1 MYIDSA
7 FSPAATGAGGAVSPS
22 STRKRRRRPSATLE
36 RERAR
41 EKGPR
46 SGGAPRRSESEQ
58 DRCARESRACQHAEH
73 GNRERDDRVGAGRD
87 VVHAGPLSACR
98 RPPLTARF
106 EAQQQKD
113 TSPAARPVCAC
124 TVDRGR
130 ARGKSSLFEA
140 SRFRAAP
147 SPCLRSAAACTD
159 NLFCRETMAKVA
171 VADLLVD
178 AELCRVVEEELA
190 PAAHVDPA
198 AFWSATSALIHEY
211 APRNQVRARPRHR
224 SPPPFPA

>member
-58 DRCARESRACQHAEH
+58 DRCAREATCQHAEH

-159 NLFCRETMAKVA
+159 YLFCRETMAKVA

-178 AELCRVVEEELA
+178 AKLCRVVEEELA